1 MRNQMKIRIKRDS
14 EEVKIP
20 KYESEGASG
29 FDLCA
34 YIDSPVFIESTS
46 IAVIPTGLHFEIPIG
61 FEIQVRSRSG
71 LAANSGIMVL
81 NSPGTVDSDYRG
93 EVKVIL
99 INLGSERFKVSNED
113 RIAQAVVT
121 IVQEVTFH
129 DIGSKPLSR
138 SMRGSGGFGSTGI
151 NKEKGLI

>member
-1 MRNQMKIRIKRDS
+1 MIIRIKRDS

-20 KYESEGASG
+20 QYESKGASG

-34 YIDSPVFIESTS
+34 YVDSPVFIEPTS
-46 IAVIPTGLHFEIPIG
+46 IVVIPTGLYFEIPIG
-61 FEIQVRSRSG
+61 FEIQIRSRSG

-99 INLGSERFKVSNED
+99 INLGNERFKVSNED

-121 IVQEVTFH
+121 IIQEVRLH
-129 DIGSKPLSR
+129 DIGSK
-138 SMRGSGGFGSTGI
+138 
-151 NKEKGLI
+151 